1 MILAPGLTF
10 PSMTIEPLEK
20 ISSPPRTVR
29 LMINGGFCAEQCWF
43 VAVLSTATILN
54 LIDIVL
60 RYQLR
65 YFALLERIYHL

>member
-43 VAVLSTATILN
+43 VAVLSTATIFKFN
-54 LIDIVL
+54 LIL
-60 RYQLR
+60 
-65 YFALLERIYHL
+65 F